1 MGNDSMREFS
11 EKYYAAAATSAANAG
26 YCERLFVMDMG
37 QHGFA
42 EVSHLDHLMAVSGID
57 FIPSAIQQSQE
68 RTQAKADRLHFQVMD
83 IAELDFPAASFDAL
97 ASIDAL
103 YFCNLEETLRRTR
116 YRGARRPAGLSGWGA
131 RPLPYPSQAPL
142 PFQSSEKMQLWRAA
156 ETRIGIICRA
166 N

>member
-103 YFCNLEETLRRTR
+103 YFCNLEERDPEAYTLP
-116 YRGARRPAGLSGWGA
+116 RGAASSRPQRLGRTPVTLSITGSFAFPIIRKDATLAGG
-131 RPLPYPSQAPL
+131 
-142 PFQSSEKMQLWRAA
+142 
-156 ETRIGIICRA
+156 
-166 N
+166 